1 MSCKNDIDMILFDVD
16 RIAYYT
22 MFDTSFDYEA
32 HAFVNP

>member
-1 MSCKNDIDMILFDVD
+1 MSCKNDVD